1 MNMLMASRA
10 WKHIFRFEPIS
21 NLVLNDDR
29 MEPMIGRPATR
40 HFART
45 TALPVLP

>member
-40 HFART
+40 RSRALP
-45 TALPVLP
+45 LPVLP